1 MWLPPVG
8 QHIVDDVPVSKRIVA
23 QKGGAKMHMRPRPV
37 DPQSVITWDSMSKGE
52 QCHRQAVR
60 HSHTAQFFSFK
71 HTHFF
76 CETGIRP

>member
-37 DPQSVITWDSMSKGE
+37 DPQSVITWDS
-52 QCHRQAVR
+52 A
-60 HSHTAQFFSFK
+60 
-71 HTHFF
+71 
-76 CETGIRP
+76 P

>member
-37 DPQSVITWDSMSKGE
+37 DPQSEENNVIVKQLDTHTQHNSSASNT
-52 QCHRQAVR
+52 HTSSVR
-60 HSHTAQFFSFK
+60 LA
-71 HTHFF
+71 
-76 CETGIRP
+76 